1 MKNIQIIT
9 VTLVGGKKGV
19 VCMWEHRKEEQL
31 KIQILINLANFNLKN
46 IDIVKIHPF
55 SVQLSIATFQYL
67 FTS

>member
-9 VTLVGGKKGV
+9 VTSGGKKGV
-19 VCMWEHRKEEQL
+19 CMWEHKKEEQL